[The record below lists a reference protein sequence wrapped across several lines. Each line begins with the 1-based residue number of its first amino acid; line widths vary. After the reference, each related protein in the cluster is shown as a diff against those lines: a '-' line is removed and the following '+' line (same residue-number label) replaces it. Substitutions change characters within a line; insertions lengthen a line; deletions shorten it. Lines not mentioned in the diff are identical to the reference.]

1 MATGQEL
8 NYNTGASALDMAL
21 EIFGAGTWSSTR
33 LHGLVAILGD
43 LHRRRQHRP
52 RCDACG

>member
-21 EIFGAGTWSSTR
+21 EIFGAGTMVVDAR
-33 LHGLVAILGD
+33 YFGLVAILGD
-43 LHRRRQHRP
+43 LHRRR
-52 RCDACG
+52 